1 MKKLLIIACLLLG
14 TTSMNAQDYFKK
26 DTVKTTENVFIIRLK
41 DGTRLKGRIM
51 EQNTEQ
57 SKIQTQNMGL
67 VTVPANQIV
76 SMELDKN
83 QVSSDNPYNENRF
96 LDRIN
101 LTPTAF
107 PMTKGDVDYHNYY
120 LYYNEVSVALGSRVS
135 VGLGTALI
143 PFVPI
148 SSVFPYNLKA
158 KVTLISTEKV
168 HFSVSGYLIGFNNT
182 NAKIVVPTI
191 SIGKKDNFFNI
202 APLFY
207 VGDNNTGS
215 FGLSLGYMKKVSSG
229 LTFFSENF
237 FGVGN
242 ASDKASSIG
251 GGLRFDRKR
260 HAFDLSLNMFIN
272 NVRKYNNYSSSSSG
286 YTTELEIRPLP
297 SVSYHL
303 KLKK

>member
-83 QVSSDNPYNENRF
+83 QVSSDNQYYENRF
-96 LDRIN
+96 LNRIHY
-101 LTPTAF
+101 LPTAF
-107 PMTKGDVDYHNYY
+107 PMNKGDVEYHNYF
-120 LYYNEVSVALGSRVS
+120 LYYNEISVALGSRIS
-135 VGLGTALI
+135 IGLGTAII

-148 SSVFPYNLKA
+148 NNFFPYNLKA
-158 KVTLISTEKV
+158 KATLISTDKI
-168 HFSVSGYLIGFNNT
+168 HFSVSGHLIGFNNS
-182 NAKIVVPTI
+182 NATFIIPTL
-191 SIGKKDNFFNI
+191 SIGSKESFFNI

-207 VGDNNTGS
+207 TGNNVSGS
-215 FGLSLGYMKKVSSG
+215 FGLSLGYMKKASAN

-237 FGVGN
+237 LAFGNSNDRATSLG
-242 ASDKASSIG
+242 A
-251 GGLRFDRKR
+251 GLRFDRKR
-260 HAFDLSLNMFIN
+260 HAFDLGLNMLFN
-272 NVRKYNNYSSSSSG
+272 NSGSPFNSRSSFSAYPAPAVG
-286 YTTELEIRPLP
+286 
-297 SVSYHL
+297 YHL
-303 KLKK
+303 KLGK